1 MNMNLGDMQMKKHIG
16 IIILLMILA
25 MSARILGAD
34 FTEIFCIGF
43 VIMIYG
49 VFIAG
54 MISKNTDNKV
64 IKVLSGLYRFAVA
77 VFVISF
83 IIIEGIIWYD
93 IIGSDLSHNTQ
104 NTKYIIVLGAGL
116 DGAKPGNVLT
126 ERLEVALEYL
136 NTHKDAKVICSGG
149 QGASEEVPESVAM
162 ENYFVENGIS
172 KDRIL
177 QDNKS
182 MSTIENLE
190 NSKAILDGRGD
201 SNVKVS
207 VVTSSFNILR
217 ARIISNQIGLNADYI
232 GADSKFRFNLN
243 YSVREYGAIVDNYLE
258 LKVAKYL

>member
-1 MNMNLGDMQMKKHIG
+1 MKKHIG
-16 IIILLMILA
+16 IIILLVIIA
-25 MSARILGAD
+25 AGAKVLGAD

-43 VIMIYG
+43 VVMIYG

-54 MISKNTDNKV
+54 MLSKNTDSKV
-64 IKVLSGLYRFAVA
+64 IKVLSALYRVLVA

-93 IIGSDLSHNTQ
+93 IIGSDLSHNVP
-104 NTKYIIVLGAGL
+104 NAKYIIVLGAGL
-116 DGAKPGNVLT
+116 DGSKPGNVLT
-126 ERLEVALEYL
+126 ERLEVALDYL
-136 NTHKDAKVICSGG
+136 NTHKDTKVICSGG
-149 QGASEEVPESVAM
+149 QGVAEDVAESVAM
-162 ENYFVENGIS
+162 SNYFVEHGIN
-172 KDRIL
+172 KNRIL

-201 SNVKVS
+201 SHLKVA

-232 GADSKFRFNLN
+232 GADSKFRFNIN
-243 YSVREYGAIVDNYLE
+243 YSIREYGAILDNYAE
-258 LKVAKYL
+258 LKIAEYI